1 MVVFRQPLSAEGRDP
16 LLNDQPPH
24 GSGQELANG
33 ANSGE
38 RPSCAMRKTTP
49 ASKIEVNVW
58 DHAQQA
64 TKGCVSHHVDVP
76 SLAVV
81 HSQGRPGY
89 QVRLDPEIG
98 EYRPGPCQTAI
109 HALRIS
115 DLHGS

>member
-1 MVVFRQPLSAEGRDP
+1 MVVFRQPSSAEGRDP

-24 GSGQELANG
+24 RSGQELANG

-38 RPSCAMRKTTP
+38 RPSCAVRKTTP
-49 ASKIEVNVW
+49 ATKIEVNVW

-81 HSQGRPGY
+81 ADARDFGLINVQVLEKLVQPGF
-89 QVRLDPEIG
+89 D
-98 EYRPGPCQTAI
+98 
-109 HALRIS
+109 
-115 DLHGS
+115 

>member
-1 MVVFRQPLSAEGRDP
+1 MVVFRQPSSAEGRDP

-24 GSGQELANG
+24 RSGQELANG

-38 RPSCAMRKTTP
+38 RPSCAVRKTTP

-81 HSQGRPGY
+81 ADARDFGLINVQVLEKLVQPGF
-89 QVRLDPEIG
+89 D
-98 EYRPGPCQTAI
+98 
-109 HALRIS
+109 
-115 DLHGS
+115 